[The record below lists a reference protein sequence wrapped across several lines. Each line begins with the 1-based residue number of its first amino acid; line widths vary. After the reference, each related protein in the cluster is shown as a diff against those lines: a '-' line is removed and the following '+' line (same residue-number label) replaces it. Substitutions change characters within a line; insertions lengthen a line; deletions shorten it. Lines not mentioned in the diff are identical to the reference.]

1 LHAEDVDWEMKAIGF
16 SRMKTGSVVQ
26 LHFGETLG
34 NILNDLPGE
43 GFLLPRI
50 APMKESDRAKAFMR
64 RCDVDPLCWSGF
76 LLRFDTIRIK
86 LILAQGFTMKFSI
99 NTVLFVSPF
108 TNEDTRLF
116 AKFKKWGFDA
126 VELLIEDP
134 THIDPALVKC
144 DLDRNGLACGS
155 VAASI
160 NPGRDLRGNAISQ
173 RHGVQYLC
181 ALIDQM
187 VALDARVLG
196 GPVYSYVGRAEAY
209 STAEKKRQWKT
220 VVKNLKVVT
229 QYAAAH
235 GKLVC
240 VEPLNRFETD
250 FLNTIEQGLKLIADV
265 GSPALKLHLDTF
277 HANIEEK
284 DQGVAIRYAGEH
296 LGHIHACGCDRGT
309 PGKDHIDWKSIA
321 AALKA
326 IKYDGDIAL
335 ESVTLDVPR
344 VASSAGIWRRMEKT
358 RDEIA
363 YDGLTF
369 LRKTLA

>member
-1 LHAEDVDWEMKAIGF
+1 
-16 SRMKTGSVVQ
+16 
-26 LHFGETLG
+26 
-34 NILNDLPGE
+34 
-43 GFLLPRI
+43 
-50 APMKESDRAKAFMR
+50 
-64 RCDVDPLCWSGF
+64 
-76 LLRFDTIRIK
+76 
-86 LILAQGFTMKFSI
+86 MKFTI

-108 TNEDTRLF
+108 TNHDTRLF

-134 THIDPALVKC
+134 AHIDPALVKRA
-144 DLDRNGLACGS
+144 LERHGLVCGS
-155 VAASI
+155 VAAAV
-160 NPGRDLRGNAISQ
+160 NPGRDLRGNAASQ
-173 RHGVQYLC
+173 RNGVKYLC
-181 ALIDQM
+181 QLIDQM
-187 VALDARVLG
+187 VTLEARVLG
-196 GPVYSYVGRAEAY
+196 GPVYSYVGRAQAY
-209 STAEKKRQWKT
+209 STAEKKRQWKS

-229 QYAAAH
+229 RYAAAR

-250 FLNTIEQGLKLIADV
+250 FLNTIDRGLKLIAAV

-284 DQGVAIRYAGEH
+284 HQGAAIRRAGKH
-296 LGHIHACGCDRGT
+296 LGHIHACGSDRGT

-321 AALKA
+321 AALKT

-344 VASSAGIWRRMEKT
+344 IARSAGIWRRMEKT

-363 YDGLTF
+363 YDGLKFLKKTF
-369 LRKTLA
+369 A

>member
-1 LHAEDVDWEMKAIGF
+1 M
-16 SRMKTGSVVQ
+16 
-26 LHFGETLG
+26 
-34 NILNDLPGE
+34 NI
-43 GFLLPRI
+43 
-50 APMKESDRAKAFMR
+50 
-64 RCDVDPLCWSGF
+64 
-76 LLRFDTIRIK
+76 
-86 LILAQGFTMKFSI
+86 SI

-108 TNEDTRLF
+108 TNASTRLF
-116 AKFKKWGFDA
+116 RRFNQWGFDA

-134 THIDPALVKC
+134 AHIDPAYVKRE
-144 DLDRNGLACGS
+144 LDRRGLVCGS
-155 VAASI
+155 VAAAI
-160 NPGRDLRGNAISQ
+160 NPQRDLRGNAVTQ
-173 RHGVQYLC
+173 RNGVKYLC

-187 VALDARVLG
+187 VALDARVLS
-196 GPVYSYVGRAEAY
+196 GPVYSYVGRAAAY
-209 STAEKKRQWKT
+209 TATEKRRHWQA
-220 VVKNLKVVT
+220 VVKNLKIVT
-229 QYAAAH
+229 RYAAEH

-284 DQGVAIRYAGEH
+284 HQGEAIRRAGKH

-309 PGKDHIDWKSIA
+309 PGNDHIDWKSIA

-335 ESVTLDVPR
+335 ESVTLDVPNIAR
-344 VASSAGIWRRMEKT
+344 SAGIWRRMEKT

-363 YDGLTF
+363 YNGLKF